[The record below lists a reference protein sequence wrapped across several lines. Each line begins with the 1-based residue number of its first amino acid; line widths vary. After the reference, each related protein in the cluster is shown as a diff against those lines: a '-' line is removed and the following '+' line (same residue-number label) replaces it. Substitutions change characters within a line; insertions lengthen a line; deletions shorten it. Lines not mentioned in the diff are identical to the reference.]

1 MHEDPNTNGTERNMM
16 LTHSSVFLFTLALF
30 LSGYV
35 LQQQYVHSLRLAI
48 KPRLPKPLP
57 AQAPLLPPTLDVK
70 WARPVG
76 SRPEVD
82 ESVQQMVEAPT
93 IDWGRLGYVQVVK
106 DYSEL
111 CSAIMLLADLQDK
124 RSPAKRIL
132 MFPKAW
138 LKETSEEDWDPQMS
152 TTRRLLRTAA
162 RRHGARL
169 VPMET
174 VDADADGKSPRLESS
189 HNDLHA
195 TIASIASSY
204 SLTSIFSLTSYE
216 RLIYLHAPG
225 VVLDASALDS
235 LLAFSTSKPMSAF
248 PATSERKELSTSLLL
263 ISPSSDTHRQLKDT
277 RVSQPSTDLALL
289 RQAFAGPDS
298 LISESTLSMGNVA
311 YESYDLREASDDFNV
326 TSFYEMTTFVRLR
339 EPDMPGPE
347 YDVPYAQ
354 RAKLR
359 PQNAQAREAWEN
371 LYEGFR
377 QRRMEVCG
385 LDLEYWV
392 PAEAEPARADAGAE
406 L

>member
-1 MHEDPNTNGTERNMM
+1 M
-16 LTHSSVFLFTLALF
+16 FLFTLALF

-35 LQQQYVHSLRLAI
+35 LQQRYVHSLQLAI

-57 AQAPLLPPTLDVK
+57 AQAPLQPPTLDAK

-82 ESVQQMVEAPT
+82 ESVEQMIGASS
-93 IDWGRLGYVQVVK
+93 IDWSRLGYVQVVK
-106 DYSEL
+106 DHSEL
-111 CSAIMLLADLQDK
+111 CSAIMVLADLQDK

-138 LKETSEEDWDPQMS
+138 LKETNEEEEWDPQMT

-169 VPMET
+169 VPLET
-174 VDADADGKSPRLESS
+174 VEADADGEKTSPPPGFAANKSAES
-189 HNDLHA
+189 A
-195 TIASIASSY
+195 ASSY
-204 SLTSIFSLTSYE
+204 SLTSMYSLTTYE
-216 RLIYLHAPG
+216 RLIYLDAPG

-235 LLAFSTSKPMSAF
+235 LLAFSKSRPMSAF
-248 PATSERKELSTSLLL
+248 PATPERKELSTSLLL
-263 ISPSSDTHRQLKDT
+263 ISPSGETYRQLKET
-277 RVSQPSTDLALL
+277 RQSQASTDVDVL
-289 RQAFAGPDS
+289 RHAFAGQES
-298 LISESTLSMGNVA
+298 LMSESTLSMGNLV
-311 YESYDLREASDDFNV
+311 YESRSLREAGDDFNV
-326 TSFYEMTTFVRLR
+326 TSFNEMTTFVRLQ

-347 YDVPYAQ
+347 YDIPYAE

-359 PQNAQAREAWEN
+359 PQNGQAREAWEN
-371 LYEGFR
+371 LYETFR

-392 PAEAEPARADAGAE
+392 QPEQAGEPARAEAPTE